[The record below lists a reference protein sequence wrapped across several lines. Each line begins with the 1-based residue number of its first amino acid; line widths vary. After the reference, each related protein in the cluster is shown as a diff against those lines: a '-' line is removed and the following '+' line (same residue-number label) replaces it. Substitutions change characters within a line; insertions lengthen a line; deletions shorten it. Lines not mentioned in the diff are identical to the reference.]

1 MANLFLRSTDGA
13 DADNG
18 STWALAKASIDNVDG
33 ITFVDAAGDIIYV
46 SDNHAESTAGNVTAA
61 FAGTLASPV
70 QVLCVDDAGD
80 PASPTTLA
88 NTGSIG
94 VTGAN
99 DLTIT
104 GVAYIRG
111 IQFLLGTTG
120 GALCILGNTDQSYL
134 QFNDCLFYAQ
144 SATSGARITIGS
156 LSTTVESTIIWTAVD
171 VRFSATTSY
180 IGVSGGNWRWT
191 GGSVLAVGSDIT
203 TLVTVTAVHVNIL
216 IENVDLTGCDATLSV
231 FSVSAAGMGR
241 AVIRNCKMPASWSGS
256 VGTTP
261 TGFNTRLELYNCDN
275 ADTNY
280 RLWLRDYTGDVTS
293 DDALYRAPGL
303 GASSWMYNGTTQV
316 VGISHKYATTANAE
330 YPLLGLVGQELAG
343 LNTTTDPTTSHV
355 VTCYFTTPGQADFTP
370 LSNKDIGLT
379 VQYPGTAGS
388 PLGKSANDLVAN
400 VLTAEADQDADTTG
414 DWDDALGAWA
424 ASTAYSVGAVV
435 RPTTRNGKTYYCS
448 VAGTSHT
455 VEPTWLTTEGGETS
469 EGGGTA
475 KWRCMHRQKMVVT
488 LDATAGKVRERG
500 WLHLTPV
507 MYLASAVAWVDPQAS
522 VTSS

>member
-1 MANLFLRSTDGA
+1 MSDLYVRSTDGDNA
-13 DADNG
+13 DTGA
-18 STWALAKASIDNVDG
+18 TWALAEADLH
-33 ITFVDAAGDIIYV
+33 TPTWAAGDRVFV
-46 SDNHAESTAGNVTAA
+46 SDNHAQSTAAA
-61 FAGTLASPV
+61 ITIATAGTLASPT
-70 QVLCVDDAGD
+70 QVLCVDDTANPEPPTATATTATVTTTGANSIAITGCCHVSGITFVAGSGSGTGTTITVGAND
-80 PASPTTLA
+80 VKQKYSNCGFQIATTATGGRINCTSSVDATEFDLEFKDVTLKFANAGQYMQLSHVRLRWDGGGLASGGTSPTTLITVVNA
-88 NTGSIG
+88 
-94 VTGAN
+94 GADIEMSN
-99 DLTIT
+99 LDL
-104 GVAYIRG
+104 
-111 IQFLLGTTG
+111 
-120 GALCILGNTDQSYL
+120 
-134 QFNDCLFYAQ
+134 
-144 SATSGARITIGS
+144 
-156 LSTTVESTIIWTAVD
+156 
-171 VRFSATTSY
+171 
-180 IGVSGGNWRWT
+180 
-191 GGSVLAVGSDIT
+191 
-203 TLVTVTAVHVNIL
+203 
-216 IENVDLTGCDATLSV
+216 
-231 FSVSAAGMGR
+231 SAAGAAINLFTPSG
-241 AVIRNCKMPASWSGS
+241 AVGKFVVRDSVMPASWSGS
-256 VGTTP
+256 ITSSVPTT
-261 TGFNTRLELYNCDN
+261 TAQRFELYNVDS

-303 GASSWMYNGTTQV
+303 GASSWMYNGATQV
-316 VGISHKYATTANAE
+316 VGISHKFATTANAK

-343 LNTTTDPTTSHV
+343 LNTTIDPTTSHV